1 MRCTETLSC
10 REHENRDIAFC
21 KASTHQGDAAAFN
34 HSSVGRQCLP
44 NCLIACTVTAVQ
56 KPSTWTTDTMD
67 YILHEGDNLYQHIDA
82 GHDFLLPTDLPTCV
96 HVCNKI
102 FNVVRGKEAFGTFT
116 QNLHK
121 TRNMLSV
128 LCTFIQTT
136 ATSALICLG
145 DQSGSSAITVLSQDT
160 SMYIFDPHSRNISGM
175 PSAHGTAVL
184 MRFNNIPSTVSFI
197 CELADSLAARLFHWT
212 FWHSVTAA
220 SCDCDIFLG
229 KRNPSIDVL
238 SEAQIM
244 NLYSELVQSESQPS
258 NRRNYYKSYRKRV
271 RESETPDQTHKRR
284 KCDRHYKALAKQTET
299 YEETACRREHNRQCK
314 NTSRAQ
320 ETPQQTKKR
329 QEMAK
334 MNISQTRLAK
344 KTKVETIDDAMN
356 NFKSEVKKQ
365 PVYICTSCHRLL
377 WRKGVQKFSIDKYN
391 KVRPEIIQLVL
402 DDKYRL
408 SSIDGSTYIC
418 HCCHRTLKLGRIPA
432 QSKANRMELEE
443 IPDQL
448 RDLNNLEL
456 HIICKRILFMKLV
469 KLPRGKQKGIR
480 GAAVNV
486 PADLGPACTLLPRL
500 PADAHIVSL
509 KLKRK
514 LEYKQAYLHDV
525 IRPEKVISAL
535 HYLKNNNP
543 LYADIEINEDWI
555 RGWQDGD
562 NDMYDGIFVDEN
574 DKAEASNH
582 KQMPDINCNNVP
594 LDNIDDSDCDS
605 NESVSD
611 KTQQDNSNEIEKED
625 LIALEE
631 NCKLRDLPYDTCLQS
646 ELPEEANQ
654 VFSIAPGEGNKP
666 IPLLTDTLFEE
677 LANPD
682 KFPFGK
688 GGFVD
693 TERDTKLTLRK
704 YVNARL
710 LDQDGRFAKDI
721 EYIFA
726 MQYAVEHKQVRD
738 SISIALRQTRGRQ
751 QVGRNLHAGMLKNPQ
766 HLQNLFKK
774 DRAYTFLKNIRGSPP
789 YWQKMFYELLAM
801 IRTLGIPTW
810 FLTLSA
816 ADMKW
821 PEVIQ
826 SIAKQYGTIY
836 TEQEVLELP
845 WRLKSMWLRSN
856 PVTPARMFQYRLDA
870 FVITFLKSSAQP
882 IGEVIEYVIRIEF
895 QARGSPHAHTLIWI
909 KDAPKLGYADEVDVK
924 VFIDKYISCSLPDDD
939 QELRALVEGLQIHRH
954 SPTCRRKGSCRF
966 NYPKPPSP
974 HTIISDEPQENCQQ
988 QIDFAVKN
996 LTAVKQVLESKD
1008 LSTDIT
1014 LQEVLDRAH
1023 VTLDDYTKSLSIS
1036 KCGRSVILKRK
1047 PSEQSVNYY
1056 SPAILKAWEAN
1067 MDIQYVVNA
1076 YACVMYIASYVLKA
1090 EKGMGELLKQAAR
1103 EMEQGNTRQQLN
1115 KLGSVFLTNREVS
1128 AQEAVYRVLSIPLR
1142 RCSRSIVFI
1151 NTDNKESR
1159 DALLLP
1165 FSQLQNLDDDN
1176 EDVYC
1181 KNIIDRY
1188 AARPKHCEDMCLA
1201 QFAASYTYNRHIS
1214 QDENEF
1220 AHELDSDI
1228 PDDTDEITHTN
1239 VIKLQNGLGQMKKR
1253 KRKAVIR
1260 WHNFNIEKEPEK
1272 HYRSRIMLFLPW
1284 IREEKLRGNYMS
1296 YEDRYNDEVERI
1308 KATEK
1313 MFIHQEDEINSAF
1326 EHLQAAG
1333 PPQAAWDNI
1342 APGAEEAEELA
1353 HQEGIS
1359 DERPMAEEDIQH
1371 HINQI
1376 VNDWPQ
1382 SHNESLN
1389 TKYTKEARKEL
1400 LSPREYNKCMR
1411 QLNTE
1416 QKTMVMYHRKWCK
1429 ETVIALKQ
1437 HKLVKP
1443 YHVFLSG
1450 SGGVGKSYVVKMLHT
1465 DTVKLLSCSQQIK
1478 PEDVPILLTAA
1489 TGVAAHNINGITVHS
1504 AFMLNDRKKAGTTY
1518 YNLSSDTLSTLQTHL
1533 EQLMVVIIDEI
1544 SMIGAQT
1551 LYKIHMRL
1559 QEIKGLHYSNTR
1571 FGNVTIIAVG
1581 DLYQLPPLK
1590 DKKIYDT
1597 PGTGDDPNPICLHQS
1612 LWKENFYFHEL
1623 KNVVRQK
1630 NKQFA
1635 QLLNRVREAKITE
1648 HDETTLKGRVT
1659 TLDHPDHFTD
1669 ALHVYGTNQQAD
1681 QYNAAMLQKIDTPK
1695 YVIQSSDI
1703 TRDRETRQLKIS
1715 LDGKKRT
1722 DTGGL
1727 PSQLTITENA
1737 YVRLTSNIDVADG
1750 LANGVR
1756 GIIHKIIINED
1767 GAVNT
1772 ILVKFDNEGI
1782 GQKAKASSPYNRTY
1796 GDAIP
1801 IYRHGVSF
1809 QHRNITIFRSQFPL
1823 VLSWASTIHS
1833 VQGLTVDKIVVDLS
1847 KIFAAGQAYVALSRV
1862 TSLEGLQILNYNSA
1876 AIKKDKRVDTEM
1888 LRLQQRPITFV
1899 SPIIPTLP
1907 EQDFIKISHLNVRG
1921 YLDHIDNLKTDVVIS
1936 SADVICLTETHLR
1949 KSDTIHLNSQPIKS
1963 HVQYRA
1969 DRVGGVQKGG
1979 ILIFVNRQIPS
1990 TRLNIQ
1996 IPGLEF
2002 LATSLSPNPNT
2013 KIVLITLYRRS
2024 STVSTQQFIAMVE
2037 QLLSSTALL
2046 HAEVLVVG
2054 DFNDDLMGNTTKISS
2069 WFERNGFNQLIDQP
2083 TTDQGSLLDHVY
2095 FNGVSPIQT
2104 EVCDTYYSDHDCTII
2119 AIPNTRS
2126 QS

>member
-10 REHENRDIAFC
+10 REYENRDIAFC

-96 HVCNKI
+96 HVYNKI

-136 ATSALICLG
+136 ETSALICLG

-160 SMYIFDPHSRNISGM
+160 TMYIFDPHSRNISGM

-229 KRNPSIDVL
+229 KSSPSIDVL

-244 NLYSELVQSESQPS
+244 NLYYELVPSESQPS

-284 KCDRHYKALAKQTET
+284 KCDRHYKASARQTET
-299 YEETACRREHNRQCK
+299 YEETACRQEHNRQCK

-320 ETPQQTKKR
+320 ETPQQTKKH

-448 RDLNNLEL
+448 KDLNNLEL
-456 HIICKRILFMKLV
+456 HVICKRILFMKLV

-654 VFSIAPGEGNKP
+654 VFSIALGEGNKP

-688 GGFVD
+688 GGFID

-710 LDQDGRFAKDI
+710 LDQDGHFTKDI

-751 QVGRNLHAGMLKNPQ
+751 QVSRNLHAGMLKNPQ

-909 KDAPKLGYADEVDVK
+909 KDAPKLGYADEADVK
-924 VFIDKYISCSLPDDD
+924 AFIDKYISC
-939 QELRALVEGLQIHRH
+939 
-954 SPTCRRKGSCRF
+954 
-966 NYPKPPSP
+966 
-974 HTIISDEPQENCQQ
+974 
-988 QIDFAVKN
+988 
-996 LTAVKQVLESKD
+996 
-1008 LSTDIT
+1008 
-1014 LQEVLDRAH
+1014 
-1023 VTLDDYTKSLSIS
+1023 
-1036 KCGRSVILKRK
+1036 
-1047 PSEQSVNYY
+1047 
-1056 SPAILKAWEAN
+1056 
-1067 MDIQYVVNA
+1067 
-1076 YACVMYIASYVLKA
+1076 
-1090 EKGMGELLKQAAR
+1090 
-1103 EMEQGNTRQQLN
+1103 
-1115 KLGSVFLTNREVS
+1115 
-1128 AQEAVYRVLSIPLR
+1128 
-1142 RCSRSIVFI
+1142 
-1151 NTDNKESR
+1151 
-1159 DALLLP
+1159 
-1165 FSQLQNLDDDN
+1165 
-1176 EDVYC
+1176 
-1181 KNIIDRY
+1181 
-1188 AARPKHCEDMCLA
+1188 
-1201 QFAASYTYNRHIS
+1201 
-1214 QDENEF
+1214 
-1220 AHELDSDI
+1220 
-1228 PDDTDEITHTN
+1228 
-1239 VIKLQNGLGQMKKR
+1239 
-1253 KRKAVIR
+1253 
-1260 WHNFNIEKEPEK
+1260 
-1272 HYRSRIMLFLPW
+1272 
-1284 IREEKLRGNYMS
+1284 
-1296 YEDRYNDEVERI
+1296 
-1308 KATEK
+1308 
-1313 MFIHQEDEINSAF
+1313 
-1326 EHLQAAG
+1326 
-1333 PPQAAWDNI
+1333 
-1342 APGAEEAEELA
+1342 
-1353 HQEGIS
+1353 
-1359 DERPMAEEDIQH
+1359 
-1371 HINQI
+1371 
-1376 VNDWPQ
+1376 
-1382 SHNESLN
+1382 
-1389 TKYTKEARKEL
+1389 
-1400 LSPREYNKCMR
+1400 
-1411 QLNTE
+1411 
-1416 QKTMVMYHRKWCK
+1416 
-1429 ETVIALKQ
+1429 
-1437 HKLVKP
+1437 
-1443 YHVFLSG
+1443 
-1450 SGGVGKSYVVKMLHT
+1450 
-1465 DTVKLLSCSQQIK
+1465 
-1478 PEDVPILLTAA
+1478 LLT
-1489 TGVAAHNINGITVHS
+1489 
-1504 AFMLNDRKKAGTTY
+1504 
-1518 YNLSSDTLSTLQTHL
+1518 
-1533 EQLMVVIIDEI
+1533 
-1544 SMIGAQT
+1544 
-1551 LYKIHMRL
+1551 
-1559 QEIKGLHYSNTR
+1559 
-1571 FGNVTIIAVG
+1571 
-1581 DLYQLPPLK
+1581 
-1590 DKKIYDT
+1590 
-1597 PGTGDDPNPICLHQS
+1597 
-1612 LWKENFYFHEL
+1612 
-1623 KNVVRQK
+1623 
-1630 NKQFA
+1630 
-1635 QLLNRVREAKITE
+1635 
-1648 HDETTLKGRVT
+1648 
-1659 TLDHPDHFTD
+1659 
-1669 ALHVYGTNQQAD
+1669 
-1681 QYNAAMLQKIDTPK
+1681 
-1695 YVIQSSDI
+1695 
-1703 TRDRETRQLKIS
+1703 
-1715 LDGKKRT
+1715 
-1722 DTGGL
+1722 
-1727 PSQLTITENA
+1727 
-1737 YVRLTSNIDVADG
+1737 
-1750 LANGVR
+1750 
-1756 GIIHKIIINED
+1756 
-1767 GAVNT
+1767 
-1772 ILVKFDNEGI
+1772 
-1782 GQKAKASSPYNRTY
+1782 
-1796 GDAIP
+1796 
-1801 IYRHGVSF
+1801 
-1809 QHRNITIFRSQFPL
+1809 
-1823 VLSWASTIHS
+1823 
-1833 VQGLTVDKIVVDLS
+1833 
-1847 KIFAAGQAYVALSRV
+1847 
-1862 TSLEGLQILNYNSA
+1862 
-1876 AIKKDKRVDTEM
+1876 
-1888 LRLQQRPITFV
+1888 
-1899 SPIIPTLP
+1899 
-1907 EQDFIKISHLNVRG
+1907 
-1921 YLDHIDNLKTDVVIS
+1921 
-1936 SADVICLTETHLR
+1936 
-1949 KSDTIHLNSQPIKS
+1949 
-1963 HVQYRA
+1963 
-1969 DRVGGVQKGG
+1969 
-1979 ILIFVNRQIPS
+1979 
-1990 TRLNIQ
+1990 
-1996 IPGLEF
+1996 
-2002 LATSLSPNPNT
+2002 
-2013 KIVLITLYRRS
+2013 
-2024 STVSTQQFIAMVE
+2024 
-2037 QLLSSTALL
+2037 
-2046 HAEVLVVG
+2046 
-2054 DFNDDLMGNTTKISS
+2054 
-2069 WFERNGFNQLIDQP
+2069 
-2083 TTDQGSLLDHVY
+2083 
-2095 FNGVSPIQT
+2095 
-2104 EVCDTYYSDHDCTII
+2104 
-2119 AIPNTRS
+2119 
-2126 QS
+2126 